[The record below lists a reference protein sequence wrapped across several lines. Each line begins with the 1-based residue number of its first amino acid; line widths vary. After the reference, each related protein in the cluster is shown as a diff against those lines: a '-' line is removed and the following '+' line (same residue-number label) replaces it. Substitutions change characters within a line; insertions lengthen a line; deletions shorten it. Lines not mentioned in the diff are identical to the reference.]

1 MKKVRAHLI
10 ISGRVQGVCFRMETR
25 RAAKRQGNV
34 YGWVKNLPD
43 RTVETIL
50 EGNESD
56 VKAMVE
62 WCRKGPPGSLVTDM
76 KLNWESYN
84 GTYDAFEIA
93 Y

>member
-1 MKKVRAHLI
+1 MKNVRAHLI

-34 YGWVKNLPD
+34 YGWVKNLPG
-43 RTVETIL
+43 RTVEAVL

-76 KLNWESYN
+76 KLDWEPYN